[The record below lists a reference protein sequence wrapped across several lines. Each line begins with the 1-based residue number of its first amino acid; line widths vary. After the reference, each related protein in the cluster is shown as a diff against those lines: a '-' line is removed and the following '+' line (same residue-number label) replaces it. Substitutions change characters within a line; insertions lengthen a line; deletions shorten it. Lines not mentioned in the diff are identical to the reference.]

1 MECRVEKKTIKTK
14 SPMPSVVVIIPY
26 YNGSAYIERAIES
39 VLSQTIP
46 AKEFIIVNDG
56 SNETETVFLRE
67 VANRYNVRVLD
78 KENGGQ
84 GSARNAGV
92 AASTSDC
99 ICFLDQDDFYLKT
112 HIQTLAEAIPDND
125 PNFGWVYGD
134 LVEAD
139 GDGNVVR
146 TSMVR
151 ELGVHPKTHIMDLL
165 RNDMF
170 ILPSASLISRIAFED
185 VGGFDSQ
192 FMGYEDDDLFMRL
205 FRKNYTNTFVPK
217 SVTVWCIHT
226 NSTSYSIR
234 MSRSRLR
241 YFKKLVAAFPDDIIK
256 QRFFMQ
262 DVFVP
267 RFHIQFINEVM
278 TAVLDERSKL
288 AAHRQELIEIFDE
301 YAEIVCSL
309 PTVSKS
315 LRRKIVMRQK
325 LIAANSSA
333 LISASLAGVRT
344 LRRVKE
350 ILRR

>member
-1 MECRVEKKTIKTK
+1 MEKKTIKTK
-14 SPMPSVVVIIPY
+14 SPAPSVAVIIPY
-26 YNGSAYIERAIES
+26 YNGSAYIERAVKS
-39 VLSQTIP
+39 VLSQTVP

-56 SNETETVFLRE
+56 SNETETAFLHEMAR
-67 VANRYNVRVLD
+67 RYDVRVLD

-92 AASTSDC
+92 AASMSDY

-125 PNFGWVYGD
+125 PYFGWAYGD

-139 GDGNVVR
+139 GDGNVIR

-151 ELGVHPKTHIMDLL
+151 EHGVHPKTHIIDLL

-205 FRKNYTNTFVPK
+205 FRRNYTNIFVPK

-241 YFKKLVAAFPDDIIK
+241 YFKKLVAAFPDDTIK
-256 QRFFMQ
+256 HRFFMQ

-288 AAHRQELIEIFDE
+288 AVHRQELIEIFDE
-301 YAEIVCSL
+301 YAEIVCSS

-315 LRRKIVMRQK
+315 LRRQILMRQK
-325 LIAANSSA
+325 LISANSPA
-333 LISASLAGVRT
+333 LINAGLAGVRA

-350 ILRR
+350 VLRR